1 MYDKLN
7 LLKPQYVDKETG
19 YRYYDIHQNARMD
32 MIAYMKELGM
42 SLAEISDVLSKEDL
56 TLIEEILARKN
67 EQIHGQIRKLHAQHD
82 AIERAIESIERY
94 RKSPTTGTISLE
106 YIDRRFCFGISCKEN
121 FYAEGLDGYEKELGT
136 LRSIMRGYI
145 SQIDSLNTLNHK
157 LTAEAAAARREAAS
171 AKRQNEELAQQVE
184 ELSGRVT
191 VGSVIKAR
199 GIRMEAHTSADK
211 TTDRSNRVT
220 RLLVNLSLV
229 ENELAQRGPVE
240 AFVRVFDPDGNLL
253 SDGKGTTFTL
263 GDETLEAT
271 ASREV
276 DYQGTEVDL
285 GIYVNN
291 IPAFVKGIYTVQA
304 YTSTSLLGSAELLL
318 R

>member
-1 MYDKLN
+1 MEEREDPLERLERKEREKKENSGLKTVMYALIAVAVLLVAALIYVTSTKNKL
-7 LLKPQYVDKETG
+7 VG
-19 YRYYDIHQNARMD
+19 
-32 MIAYMKELGM
+32 ELN
-42 SLAEISDVLSKEDL
+42 SEKQDL
-56 TLIEEILARKN
+56 TEQILALQADYEGLSSEYDTINSQLDSSREEIAQLVEKVKKTEATNRAK
-67 EQIHGQIRKLHAQHD
+67 IR
-82 AIERAIESIERY
+82 S
-94 RKSPTTGTISLE
+94 
-106 YIDRRFCFGISCKEN
+106 
-121 FYAEGLDGYEKELGT
+121 YEKELGT

-145 SQIDSLNTLNHK
+145 SQIDSLNTLNNK
-157 LTAEAAAARREAAS
+157 LTAEAASARREAAS

-240 AFVRVFDPDGNLL
+240 VFVRVFDPDGNLL

>member
-1 MYDKLN
+1 
-7 LLKPQYVDKETG
+7 
-19 YRYYDIHQNARMD
+19 
-32 MIAYMKELGM
+32 
-42 SLAEISDVLSKEDL
+42 
-56 TLIEEILARKN
+56 
-67 EQIHGQIRKLHAQHD
+67 
-82 AIERAIESIERY
+82 
-94 RKSPTTGTISLE
+94 
-106 YIDRRFCFGISCKEN
+106 
-121 FYAEGLDGYEKELGT
+121 
-136 LRSIMRGYI
+136 
-145 SQIDSLNTLNHK
+145 
-157 LTAEAAAARREAAS
+157 
-171 AKRQNEELAQQVE
+171 
-184 ELSGRVT
+184 
-191 VGSVIKAR
+191 
-199 GIRMEAHTSADK
+199 MEAHTSADK
-211 TTDRSNRVT
+211 PTDRSNRVT

-240 AFVRVFDPDGNLL
+240 VFVRVFDPDGNLL

-263 GDETLEAT
+263 GDQTLEAT